1 MSAQPRNN
9 IVLATH
15 LPTRIA
21 TELAVTDVINIK
33 LATHLPTRIATG
45 KRYESP
51 CIRHCLATHLPM
63 RIATNDWRSLKLT
76 VELATHLY
84 TRIATTY
91 EALANMYKWT
101 GNPLVY
107 EDCNC
112 KIFVICECYGTK
124 DLLSY
129 GGKCKKVLTRRK
141 STGSDFHNIL
151 LSYKFTLNL
160 QH

>member
-1 MSAQPRNN
+1 MHNLKHFPIKLIYFLSARIATTSHTHTLDN
-9 IVLATH
+9 VSLATH

-21 TELAVTDVINIK
+21 TTMICKNVQCLKSWQPTCLRGLQRVGVIIFITI
-33 LATHLPTRIATG
+33 LF
-45 KRYESP
+45 S
-51 CIRHCLATHLPM
+51 
-63 RIATNDWRSLKLT
+63 
-76 VELATHLY
+76 
-84 TRIATTY
+84 
-91 EALANMYKWT
+91 

-141 STGSDFHNIL
+141 STGSDSHNIL